1 MQRAMDCQLID
12 FVHLF
17 SFPIRPEISMPA
29 VEITSYIYNSQ
40 AHIYIIIIYTY
51 VLYSMAVMRIL
62 QIYFNI
68 SVSELGSTVNVCVLT
83 IIDTDFKKWQ
93 LTVRKTL
100 KIRNFV

>member
-1 MQRAMDCQLID
+1 MQRATDCQLID

-40 AHIYIIIIYTY
+40 AHIYIIYTY
-51 VLYSMAVMRIL
+51 VLHSMAVMRIL

>member
-1 MQRAMDCQLID
+1 MQRATDCQLID

-40 AHIYIIIIYTY
+40 AHIYIIYTY
-51 VLYSMAVMRIL
+51 VLYNSMAVMRIL

>member
-1 MQRAMDCQLID
+1 
-12 FVHLF
+12 
-17 SFPIRPEISMPA
+17 
-29 VEITSYIYNSQ
+29 
-40 AHIYIIIIYTY
+40 
-51 VLYSMAVMRIL
+51 MAVMRIL

>member
-1 MQRAMDCQLID
+1 MQRATDCQLID

-40 AHIYIIIIYTY
+40 AHIYIIYTY

-83 IIDTDFKKWQ
+83 IIDTDFKK
-93 LTVRKTL
+93 VAAH
-100 KIRNFV
+100 F

>member
-40 AHIYIIIIYTY
+40 AHIYIIYTY